1 MQTRRHCGV
10 NVCDVITYDTLE
22 RARFHVQEVEVEGLE
37 YVWGGYTGP
46 KAGRRHA
53 HPAISMI

>member
-1 MQTRRHCGV
+1 MSTFVMLLR
-10 NVCDVITYDTLE
+10 ITLE
-22 RARFHVQEVEVEGLE
+22 RARFHVQEVEGEGLE